1 MTDVDFVISTS
12 FAKYRI
18 PRSFC
23 HFFKDVRQ
31 QDIQHVEFYKSH
43 TYQYE
48 CCFVFTF
55 YWYDL
60 EVMFSAPDFDRFII
74 PEENKL
80 PKKNITWNDETWRH
94 ESSRISL
101 AKKERQKIV
110 NKKEYKMPQ
119 ALDIYIH

>member
-1 MTDVDFVISTS
+1 MVKIHSVSDVDFVISTS

-23 HFFKDVRQ
+23 HFFKNARQ
-31 QDIQHVEFYKSH
+31 QEIQHVEFYKSH

-60 EVMFSAPDFDRFII
+60 EVMFTVPDFDRLSII
-74 PEENKL
+74 EKNELQKKEIWKDKTWQEEM
-80 PKKNITWNDETWRH
+80 R
-94 ESSRISL
+94 RIS
-101 AKKERQKIV
+101 ASEEEGSRKE
-110 NKKEYKMPQ
+110 
-119 ALDIYIH
+119 